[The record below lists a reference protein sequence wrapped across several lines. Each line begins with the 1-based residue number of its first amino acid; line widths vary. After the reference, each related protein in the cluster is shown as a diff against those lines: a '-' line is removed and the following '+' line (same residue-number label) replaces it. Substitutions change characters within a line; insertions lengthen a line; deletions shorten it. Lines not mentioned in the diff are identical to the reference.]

1 MSSVRRLG
9 ITASIAVAI
18 ATILSACAQA
28 PVDPSGR
35 RAAME
40 AHMKAMHDMHERM
53 GRAAT
58 PEECRA
64 LMADHM
70 ALMRQGMAMMETMKD
85 GTGAPAAHH

>member
-9 ITASIAVAI
+9 VALSAAAI
-18 ATILSACAQA
+18 ATMLSACAQA
-28 PVDPSGR
+28 PVDPLGR
-35 RAAME
+35 KAAME

-53 GRAAT
+53 SRAGT

-70 ALMRQGMAMMETMKD
+70 ALMQQGMAMMEMMKD
-85 GTGAPAAHH
+85 RTGAPAAHH